1 MKALPLISLYNL
13 RLFFKHTYFKYI
25 LAVIM
30 ILGFFMI
37 PNPKSDYVTFTV
49 GNYTGG
55 SNLIWISNLT
65 PVYINAI
72 FALLS
77 LFISQNLKN
86 REMADNTYVNF
97 RLSVKSNFQLLM
109 YRVISL
115 FLYLTILAFILE
127 IIILFINYQ
136 SYNFVLY
143 LIPFLYFTVPYLFFL
158 STICTVIDYLV
169 DLKFLKYVLYFGFI
183 IFVYNTEI
191 RHLLDVTGIQELMD
205 NFSHVNTKN
214 NNSFIL
220 GKIKNKDVQYINFQN
235 FITPKKWVDKLY
247 LFPVAFIIVLA
258 ASFLFKRYARVKNKE
273 QSPTPAKNEVRPSSV
288 QQAVYLPRQS
298 VYSFDLISLLK
309 AEYFLLSHSLSRNL
323 RLTAFVLWILAFVA
337 QGNIKI
343 LLVAAI
349 FIIIL
354 PLNQNYLAGK
364 YTNNTLYAEK
374 ISGYPPILFG
384 FSKFLLFFVYIIIVI
399 PVLDYSSI
407 EVSVLIITRLLLL
420 FIFQLAYTAFV
431 KDYLMV
437 EIIMIIIFSSYF
449 SGVPVYQIF

>member
-1 MKALPLISLYNL
+1 M
-13 RLFFKHTYFKYI
+13 
-25 LAVIM
+25 
-30 ILGFFMI
+30 
-37 PNPKSDYVTFTV
+37 
-49 GNYTGG
+49 
-55 SNLIWISNLT
+55 
-65 PVYINAI
+65 
-72 FALLS
+72 
-77 LFISQNLKN
+77 
-86 REMADNTYVNF
+86 
-97 RLSVKSNFQLLM
+97 
-109 YRVISL
+109 
-115 FLYLTILAFILE
+115 
-127 IIILFINYQ
+127 
-136 SYNFVLY
+136 
-143 LIPFLYFTVPYLFFL
+143 
-158 STICTVIDYLV
+158 
-169 DLKFLKYVLYFGFI
+169 KFLKYVLYFGFI

>member
-1 MKALPLISLYNL
+1 MKALPLVSLYNL

-25 LAVIM
+25 LAIIM

-49 GNYTGG
+49 GNYTGA
-55 SNLIWISNLT
+55 SNLVWISNLT

-77 LFISQNLKN
+77 LFISQNIKN
-86 REMADNTYVNF
+86 REVADHTHINF

-109 YRVISL
+109 YRVFSL
-115 FLYLTILAFILE
+115 FLYLTLLAFILE

-136 SYNFVLY
+136 SYNVGLY
-143 LIPFLYFTVPYLFFL
+143 LIPFLYFTIPYLFFL
-158 STICTVIDYLV
+158 SAVCTVIDYLV

-183 IFVYNTEI
+183 IFVYNTNI
-191 RHLLDVTGIQELMD
+191 RHLLDITGIQELMD
-205 NFSHVNTKN
+205 NFSQVNTVSN
-214 NNSFIL
+214 DSFIL
-220 GKIKNKDVQYINFQN
+220 GKIQNEDVQYIHFQH
-235 FITPKKWVDKLY
+235 FIAPKKWMDKLY
-247 LFPVAFIIVLA
+247 LFPIVIIIVLG
-258 ASFLFKRYARVKNKE
+258 ASFLFKRYAGVKNKE
-273 QSPTPAKNEVRPSSV
+273 QNQAPAKNKAKPSSV
-288 QQAVYLPRQS
+288 QQNVYLPNHA
-298 VYSFDLISLLK
+298 VYAFSFISLLK
-309 AEYFLLSHSLSRNL
+309 AEYFLLGHSLSRHL

-343 LLVAAI
+343 LLVAAV
-349 FIIIL
+349 FITIL

-374 ISGYPPILFG
+374 ISGYPPALFVL
-384 FSKFLLFFVYIIIVI
+384 SKFLLFLVYVVVVI
-399 PVLDYSSI
+399 PVLDYSSLQ
-407 EVSVLIITRLLLL
+407 VSLFIMMKLL
-420 FIFQLAYTAFV
+420 FLFLFQLAYTTFV

>member
-25 LAVIM
+25 LAIIM

-49 GNYTGG
+49 GNYTGA

-86 REMADNTYVNF
+86 REMANHTYINF
-97 RLSVKSNFQLLM
+97 RLSVKSNFRLLM
-109 YRVISL
+109 YRVVSL

-136 SYNFVLY
+136 SYNVILY
-143 LIPFLYFTVPYLFFL
+143 LIPFIYFTVPYLFFL
-158 STICTVIDYLV
+158 SAVCTVIDYLV

-183 IFVYNTEI
+183 IFVYNTDI
-191 RHLLDVTGIQELMD
+191 RHLLDITGIQELMD
-205 NFSHVNTKN
+205 NFLQVNTKN
-214 NNSFIL
+214 NDSFIL
-220 GKIKNKDVQYINFQN
+220 GKIKNKDVQYINFQH
-235 FITPKKWVDKLY
+235 FITPKKWIDKLY
-247 LFPVAFIIVLA
+247 LFPLAFIIVLS
-258 ASFLFKRYARVKNKE
+258 ASFLFKRYSSVKNKE
-273 QSPTPAKNEVRPSSV
+273 QNQSPVKKEAKPSFV
-288 QQAVYLPRQS
+288 QQAVYLPKYP
-298 VYSFDLISLLK
+298 VYSFSFISLLK
-309 AEYFLLSHSLSRNL
+309 AECFLLSHSLSRNL
-323 RLTAFVLWILAFVA
+323 RLTAFVLWVLAFVA
-337 QGNIKI
+337 QGNIRI
-343 LLVAAI
+343 LLIASI
-349 FIIIL
+349 FITIL

-374 ISGYPPILFG
+374 ISGYPPLLFIL
-384 FSKFLLFFVYIIIVI
+384 SKFLLFLVYIVIVI
-399 PVLDYSSI
+399 PVLDYSSF
-407 EVSVLIITRLLLL
+407 EVNLFILIKLL
-420 FIFQLAYTAFV
+420 FLFLFQLAYTAFV